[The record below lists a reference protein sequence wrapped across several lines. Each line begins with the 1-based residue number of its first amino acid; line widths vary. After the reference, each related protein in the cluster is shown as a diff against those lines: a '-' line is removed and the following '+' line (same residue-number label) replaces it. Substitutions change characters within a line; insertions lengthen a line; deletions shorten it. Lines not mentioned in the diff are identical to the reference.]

1 MFTLKKSLLLIFVLG
16 TISLSLCEQERG
28 ADEDEGEAVEEIKRG
43 LFDSITQGL
52 KDTAVKLLDK
62 IKCKLSACPPA

>member
-1 MFTLKKSLLLIFVLG
+1 MFTLKKSPLLIFVLG

-43 LFDSITQGL
+43 LFDSIKEGFQNA
-52 KDTAVKLLDK
+52 AVKLLDK
-62 IKCKLSACPPA
+62 LKCKLSACPPA

>member
-1 MFTLKKSLLLIFVLG
+1 MFTLKKTLLLIFVLG

-43 LFDSITQGL
+43 LLDSVKEGL
-52 KDTAVKLLDK
+52 KKAAGQLLDTL
-62 IKCKLSACPPA
+62 KCEISGCTPA